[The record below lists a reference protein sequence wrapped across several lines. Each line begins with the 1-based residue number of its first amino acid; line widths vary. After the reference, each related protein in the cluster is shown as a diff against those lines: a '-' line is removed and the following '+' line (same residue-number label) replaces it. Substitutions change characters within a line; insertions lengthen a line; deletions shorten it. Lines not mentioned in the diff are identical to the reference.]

1 MNAIFYTYNGDP
13 KKLNKTLEDGL
24 EQTVFL
30 KNGSET
36 LTRLEVALT
45 LDNSID
51 FKKLNYVYIED
62 LKRYYFVDD
71 IQIHRNQY
79 YILSLSGDV
88 LMSFKNEIKNIS
100 VEVVESSKILNDN
113 KIDYTAEDKITRLL
127 YNMQTPFTDEKNI
140 IMIGV

>member
-1 MNAIFYTYNGDP
+1 MNAIFYTYNGEP

-24 EQTVFL
+24 KQTVFL

-71 IQIHRNQY
+71 IQIYRNQY
-79 YILSLSGDV
+79 YILSLSGDI

-127 YNMQTPFTDEKNI
+127 YNMQTPFTDDKNI